1 MDEIS
6 RGPPGEPPVMAST
19 VTREVIAVPALVM
32 NDLVPSITHAPPA
45 SPPPSSSR
53 AVVRIPPG
61 MSDPPPAS
69 VRPNAA
75 RCSPEHRSGS
85 QRRRWSSVPNR

>member
-1 MDEIS
+1 
-6 RGPPGEPPVMAST
+6 MAST

-32 NDLVPSITHAPPA
+32 NDLAPSMTHSPAP
-45 SPPPSSSR
+45 SPFSSR

-61 MSDPPPAS
+61 ISEPPPAS

-75 RCSPEHRSGS
+75 RRSPEHRSGS
-85 QRRRWSSVPNR
+85 QRRRCASLPNL